1 MALGKFIAYYRVS
14 TEGQGKS
21 GLGLEAQQ
29 KAVTDY
35 LNGGN
40 WSLIA
45 FFEEIESGKR
55 KDRPKLREAIA
66 ACRKYKAKLVIAK
79 LDRLARNAGF
89 LLTLRDSGIEI
100 VAADMPQAGKLQVGI
115 MAVFA
120 EHERDMIAKRTKDA
134 LEAAKARGIKLG
146 SPCPEKGAPLGAAA
160 VRARADQFANNT
172 IPIVHQI
179 QRAGL
184 TTLRDIAEALNAR
197 GIPTARGGTWAP
209 QTVANLMKRQA
220 A

>member
-1 MALGKFIAYYRVS
+1 MATGKFIAYYRVS
-14 TEGQGKS
+14 TEGQGRS
-21 GLGLEAQQ
+21 GLGLEAQR
-29 KAVTDY
+29 KAVTDF
-35 LNGGN
+35 LNGGQ

-45 FFEEIESGKR
+45 EHVEIESGKR
-55 KDRPKLREAIA
+55 NDRPKLKEAIA
-66 ACRKYKAKLVIAK
+66 ACRRHKAKLVIAK

-115 MAVFA
+115 IAIFA
-120 EHERDMIAKRTKDA
+120 EHERDMISKRTIEA
-134 LEAAKARGIKLG
+134 LAAAKANGKVLG
-146 SPCPEKGAPLGAAA
+146 CPCPEKGSAIGAAA
-160 VRARADQFANNT
+160 VRAKANQFAENT
-172 IPIVHQI
+172 LPIVHQI

-209 QTVANLMKRQA
+209 QTVANLMKREA